1 MAGKGTS
8 IYSYL
13 LIDMMFGRFVLLR
26 VEIKSHK
33 ILSTKTA
40 KKRLAKC
47 SPGTRHCEPLF
58 RPALVGKKPHLP
70 QKFSP
75 DQNVSN
81 STFSY
86 AAAHQDVTP

>member
-33 ILSTKTA
+33 ILSTKNS
-40 KKRLAKC
+40 KKTLSKVLPRE
-47 SPGTRHCEPLF
+47 PRHCEPLF
-58 RPALVGKKPHLP
+58 RPALVGKKTHLP
-70 QKFSP
+70 QKI
-75 DQNVSN
+75 
-81 STFSY
+81 
-86 AAAHQDVTP
+86 